1 MPSYRPRSVWGPFST
16 IVNVLTFGVGVGLFL
31 AAIILPL
38 SLLSGGG
45 ASFHTEREGQLCAR
59 AGAMPVEGVP
69 TKGDYT
75 EQIGTIEHGVSV
87 VPTELLVCEPKK
99 GLDHK
104 AVKYTLKVLTSA
116 PTYAV
121 YFVFLFGIRRVMTQT
136 DRGGPF
142 GHDTARLVVRLGWW
156 LFGGLI
162 AATLLESSAESLLL
176 GTMVKDQTWGWAVE
190 PDFPAVMILGALG
203 IVGVGRVLKQGAQ
216 LQDDVEGTV

>member
-1 MPSYRPRSVWGPFST
+1 MRSYRPPSVWGPFST
-16 IVNVLTFGVGVGLFL
+16 IINLLTAGVGVVLFL
-31 AAIILPL
+31 AAILLPL
-38 SLLSGGG
+38 SLLSGG
-45 ASFHTEREGQLCAR
+45 STSLHTEREGQLCAH

-69 TKGDYT
+69 TTGDYS
-75 EQIGTIEHGVSV
+75 EQIGTIEHGVTV
-87 VPTELLVCEPKK
+87 VPTDLLVCEPKK

-104 AVKYTLKVLTSA
+104 AVKYTLKVLTIA
-116 PTYAV
+116 PTLAV
-121 YFVFLFGIRRVMTQT
+121 YLVFLFGIRRVMNRT

-142 GHDTARLVVRLGWW
+142 GHDTARLVTRLGWW

-162 AATLLESSAESLLL
+162 AATLIQSSAQSLLL

-216 LQDDVEGTV
+216 LQDDVEGIV